1 MTCKIP
7 EREKEGEEQ
16 LTSCSS
22 CLNLKPDNWCS
33 AKKRTVPGTR
43 HLRKCDLFQQG
54 TPNPAPAR
62 PGKPQHPDLVQC
74 VSCVYFAG
82 WGLCEAGYGEI
93 SGEIGSRIWRWCSSH
108 YPAEPTGACSEC
120 RYLVKQVCA
129 ISSFP
134 VTCSDQPTSCR
145 KCLSLNENQSHKSKG
160 LSVVQSCLTI
170 YQFKAGFITEKY
182 DAGLPDDSLDWSP
195 PSKHRF

>member
-54 TPNPAPAR
+54 IPNPVPVR

-74 VSCVYFAG
+74 VSCEYFAG
-82 WGLCEAGYGEI
+82 WGLCEAGMPSHLGEFAP
-93 SGEIGSRIWRWCSSH
+93 RIWRWCDSH
-108 YPAEPTGACSEC
+108 IPAESTGSCST
-120 RYLVKQVCA
+120 YQHLLKQVCTV
-129 ISSFP
+129 SGF
-134 VTCSDQPTSCR
+134 
-145 KCLSLNENQSHKSKG
+145 SLYLPRQTYNLPEILLKSKP
-160 LSVVQSCLTI
+160 LE
-170 YQFKAGFITEKY
+170 Y
-182 DAGLPDDSLDWSP
+182 
-195 PSKHRF
+195 